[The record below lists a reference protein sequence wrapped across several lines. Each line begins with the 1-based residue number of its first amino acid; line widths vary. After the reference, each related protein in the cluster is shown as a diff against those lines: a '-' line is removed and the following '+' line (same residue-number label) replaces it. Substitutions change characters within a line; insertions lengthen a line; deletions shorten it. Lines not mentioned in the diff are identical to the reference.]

1 MGNTRSRHSGEPSK
15 KQAKKHQRG
24 DSSNNNNV
32 TYTPSHSGL
41 PQHRPQYQ
49 QHPPEDDQY
58 SAHPTKSSTNG
69 AQGYELPGG
78 YRPNLSPGRID
89 QSPPPQPFDPTQQ
102 LQYGTR
108 VKRAGGI
115 SGTGTGVGMNGEESY
130 NNLYQDYGNNNMSN
144 GQGNGYHSFQTSPY
158 GDTLSYTS
166 PRVSQSTSRISSQP
180 QPRGSL
186 SPTHFYRE
194 DEPNGGGLVSSMAG
208 MSMDGPNRS
217 NLANVHYPSN
227 NNHGR
232 YSSQDQSDSQ
242 RYSGN
247 GQQPYQLPSHH
258 QPYQLHSS
266 INNHSKYASMTN
278 HNPYTPEHRVRHDPY
293 SPTTV
298 LVNNTTQ
305 PTNGHNHKPNLSG
318 IRPSPTPATTP
329 PTPPAPTP
337 KAADLFV
344 GAGPLIDT
352 SSSSA
357 NRPLGSDQVF
367 ARLAKQNPTNPRES
381 EKRARI
387 NRWMDDVTRALVFNP
402 DTSVPGWIIPVVPDD
417 YDNLET

>member
-15 KQAKKHQRG
+15 KQAKRHQRG
-24 DSSNNNNV
+24 DSSHNNNG
-32 TYTPSHSGL
+32 TYTPSYSGL

-49 QHPPEDDQY
+49 HSPEPGDQY
-58 SAHPTKSSTNG
+58 SAHVTKSPTNG
-69 AQGYELPGG
+69 AQGYELAGG
-78 YRPNLSPGRID
+78 YHPNLLPGRID
-89 QSPPPQPFDPTQQ
+89 QSPPEPFDPTQQ

-115 SGTGTGVGMNGEESY
+115 SGTGTGVGMGEESH
-130 NNLYQDYGNNNMSN
+130 NLFQDYGSNNMSN
-144 GQGNGYHSFQTSPY
+144 AQGNGYHSFQPSPY
-158 GDTLSYTS
+158 GDTPSYIS

-208 MSMDGPNRS
+208 MSMDGANRS
-217 NLANVHYPSN
+217 NSANVYYPS

-247 GQQPYQLPSHH
+247 GQHQPYQLPSHH

-305 PTNGHNHKPNLSG
+305 PTNGYNHKPNLSG

-344 GAGPLIDT
+344 GAGPLID
-352 SSSSA
+352 SSSA
-357 NRPLGSDQVF
+357 NRPLGADQVF
-367 ARLAKQNPTNPRES
+367 ARLAKQNPSNPRES

-387 NRWMDDVTRALVFNP
+387 NRWMDDVAQALVFNP
-402 DTSVPGWIIPVVPDD
+402 DTSIPGWIIPVVPDD
-417 YDNLET
+417 YDIVER